1 VNVQKLKLWDDASEF
16 DEEKDKACFRQ
27 YEDAC
32 DRVKN
37 FYKEQHG
44 KKLCLI
50 ICGFIS
56 FSFAWRLT
64 EKQTVAFNIQAR
76 VNFKS
81 RRRARM
87 GIWQAMEML
96 NTLVDESDPDVS
108 SHVIPP
114 TFLDTATDTTSSVDE
129 LVAD

>member
-1 VNVQKLKLWDDASEF
+1 MNVHKLKLWDDASEF
-16 DEEKDKACFRQ
+16 DAEKDKARFRQ

-32 DRVKN
+32 DRVKV

-44 KKLCLI
+44 ERAW
-50 ICGFIS
+50 S
-56 FSFAWRLT
+56 FVYGPPSQLTLLHVATT
-64 EKQTVAFNIQAR
+64 EKQTVDFNIQAR

-87 GIWQAMEML
+87 GIWEAMEML

-108 SHVIPP
+108 APHCQV
-114 TFLDTATDTTSSVDE
+114 SSE
-129 LVAD
+129 LRH

>member
-1 VNVQKLKLWDDASEF
+1 MLKLWDDESEF
-16 DEEKDKACFRQ
+16 DAEKNKAQFRQ

-44 KKLCLI
+44 TMPCLVY
-50 ICGFIS
+50 GAVIS
-56 FSFAWRLT
+56 RRNHT

-76 VNFKS
+76 VNFKN

-87 GIWQAMEML
+87 GIWEAMEKL

-108 SHVIPP
+108 LCDIDRRCEH
-114 TFLDTATDTTSSVDE
+114 DD
-129 LVAD
+129 